1 MNSIP
6 IATPP
11 LFYSAVAGTT
21 TSFQL
26 WHRDIGGSAFSNGLL
41 ERPFDRLAIAE
52 PDDGALA
59 LQ

>member
-1 MNSIP
+1 MTAAGEWSMNSIP

-26 WHRDIGGSAFSNGLL
+26 WHRDIGGSNFSNGLSI
-41 ERPFDRLAIAE
+41 DW
-52 PDDGALA
+52 
-59 LQ
+59 Q